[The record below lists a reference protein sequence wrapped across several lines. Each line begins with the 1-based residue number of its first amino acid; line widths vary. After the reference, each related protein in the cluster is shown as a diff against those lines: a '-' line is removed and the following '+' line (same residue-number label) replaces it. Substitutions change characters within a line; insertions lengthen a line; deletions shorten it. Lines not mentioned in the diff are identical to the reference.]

1 MPYGKLKCYH
11 KSLWANYSS
20 SIIQP
25 STLSYY
31 MVNCYFNFFL
41 TAKVPISAW
50 ICLTEVMSW
59 ILQKGV
65 GDKALNQLEK
75 SISSKLEAIVAR
87 QIHAQFQTSSKQ
99 ALQVSSFWSTSTI
112 SLKALFAFS
121 SFLFLI
127 VLSMNFYLPLVSVL
141 YHLLYLLLEIV
152 YTWESW
158 TTWHICSSLKNGR
171 LMLSC
176 QLYITDSIRVML

>member
-1 MPYGKLKCYH
+1 MPYGKLKRYQ
-11 KSLWANYSS
+11 KSLCANYSS

-25 STLSYY
+25 STLPSY

-75 SISSKLEAIVAR
+75 SVSSKLEATVAR
-87 QIHAQFQTSSKQ
+87 QIQAQFQTSGKQ

-127 VLSMNFYLPLVSVL
+127 VLSMNFYLPLLSVL

-158 TTWHICSSLKNGR
+158 TTWHICSS
-171 LMLSC
+171 
-176 QLYITDSIRVML
+176 

>member
-121 SFLFLI
+121 FFFSFFDHVEYEL
-127 VLSMNFYLPLVSVL
+127 LSAFAFRALSSAICEVGNC
-141 YHLLYLLLEIV
+141 LYLGVLDNLTHMFFIKKMADLCWAINYILLTI
-152 YTWESW
+152 
-158 TTWHICSSLKNGR
+158 
-171 LMLSC
+171 
-176 QLYITDSIRVML
+176 